1 MPKFAFN
8 RPVTDEQYHALPHTQ
23 KAILAWNQQ
32 MGFLKRGF
40 ACKPLIGPSGAKRR
54 RHVGM
59 YRAQFTGGVKKSR
72 KPRWTEAQLAA
83 MAKGEQRIKA
93 AKAFRSLGKK
103 LSGNATRLKKAMAA
117 DAAAIKKAEKKASSR
132 SVEELK
138 AARQARIVAG
148 RINPNPRLHP
158 GEGRDLSSAKKAVG
172 TEKSKQQKKFERA
185 MKKLQ

>member
-8 RPVTDEQYHALPHTQ
+8 RPVTDSEYQALPHTQ

-40 ACKPLIGPSGAKRR
+40 ACKPLIGGAGAKRR

-59 YRAQFTGGVKKSR
+59 YRAQFGGAAKKSR

-83 MAKGEQRIKA
+83 MAKGGARIKA
-93 AKAFRSLGKK
+93 AKAFRALGKK

-117 DAAAIKKAEKKASSR
+117 DAAAIKRAARGPSR
-132 SVEELK
+132 TVEQLK

-158 GEGRDLSSAKKAVG
+158 GEGRDLSSAKNAIGV
-172 TEKSKQQKKFERA
+172 EKTKQQKKFERA